1 MARFYRVHWLGYPDD
16 QDTWEHGPTLAL
28 ERARAESAPGAG
40 KYAAARAAAIAV
52 DSRGL
57 VAVTL
62 AAGAAGTAP
71 TADFAPCTVSPDA
84 EVALCM
90 LPSLAEV
97 IAIEDTKN
105 HSAARLVSSL
115 PMEYRKLVQ
124 GLVSPYQMW
133 QKLESHFGTRDP
145 TDYAA
150 AYQGVFRLRIEE
162 VENSEMFVQTLDANI
177 ITFERVTNSQLSD
190 MFKSMILQHALPQSW
205 EYIIRGW
212 LGQAKVL
219 PYVKL
224 MELVSSE
231 LKRRHQESNGQ
242 DKGRTEKAYA
252 VVEATPPAEVIA
264 DKKGEKVKTDG
275 PPKKKQNVG
284 KSGNK
289 NQQEHEEADYDDDL
303 PGVRVMTRD
312 DIIKNINMNHK
323 MSPADKRLAR
333 QYVKR
338 QFDLEIAFEPEQ
350 VKLRR
355 QQIELML
362 LERRLQADKER
373 HETNKEVDKSSD
385 DEAQTYNKGMA
396 GSAASEAQSAGEAVA
411 KPMVVVEPEAKGPP
425 AIGVKPH
432 STEQSWVVDTG
443 ATSHMCKDLSLFVS
457 LEPCVSTMETA
468 ANPLAIYGKG
478 TVRFP
483 VRDVQGTVR
492 TIELKE
498 VNFVP
503 RIAHNLLSVKK
514 ALKNDGFSITIDE
527 TECRLR
533 HGEGGYV
540 VSARDTGSVELRTG
554 HPGVN
559 VMRELHKIYFESGAT
574 FSGYRYFV
582 VFVDEYTRYLFTF
595 LMKTRD
601 ELYHVYES
609 LRRKVRKE
617 INYVYSVVA
626 VYDEE
631 IMRVQ
636 SDNAKE
642 YEKLARQVAQY
653 GHLPCALWGEAVMTA
668 TYLINI
674 TPREAIDMRSPY
686 QVWHHRIPTIKK
698 LRVFG
703 CSAYAWIP
711 KDKRTKIEAHAV
723 KCMFVGYDEEDRP
736 DGPVDRFKARLVIK
750 GFLQKYGV
758 DYTEIFAPVVRMEIL
773 RLLLA
778 LAAAMDW
785 EVEQMDVKT
794 AFLNGYLE
802 EEIYMEQPMGYTVL
816 ASELDIQ

>member
-1 MARFYRVHWLGYPDD
+1 MREKGMAIVR
-16 QDTWEHGPTLAL
+16 
-28 ERARAESAPGAG
+28 RANG
-40 KYAAARAAAIAV
+40 
-52 DSRGL
+52 
-57 VAVTL
+57 
-62 AAGAAGTAP
+62 
-71 TADFAPCTVSPDA
+71 
-84 EVALCM
+84 
-90 LPSLAEV
+90 
-97 IAIEDTKN
+97 N
-105 HSAARLVSSL
+105 H
-115 PMEYRKLVQ
+115 
-124 GLVSPYQMW
+124 
-133 QKLESHFGTRDP
+133 
-145 TDYAA
+145 DYK
-150 AYQGVFRLRIEE
+150 
-162 VENSEMFVQTLDANI
+162 
-177 ITFERVTNSQLSD
+177 FERD
-190 MFKSMILQHALPQSW
+190 
-205 EYIIRGW
+205 RC
-212 LGQAKVL
+212 
-219 PYVKL
+219 
-224 MELVSSE
+224 
-231 LKRRHQESNGQ
+231 
-242 DKGRTEKAYA
+242 
-252 VVEATPPAEVIA
+252 A
-264 DKKGEKVKTDG
+264 DSGE
-275 PPKKKQNVG
+275 
-284 KSGNK
+284 
-289 NQQEHEEADYDDDL
+289 EEADYDDDL

-338 QFDLEIAFEPEQ
+338 QFDLEVRILAKERGVDHRRREVRNAAKAIRQGDNPMNWSRVLGGPPKACEGATSDYSSDSCDEIAFEPEQ

-373 HETNKEVDKSSD
+373 HETNEEVAESSD
-385 DEAQTYNKGMA
+385 DEAQIYNKGMA

-411 KPMVVVEPEAKGPP
+411 KPIVVVEPEAKGPP
-425 AIGVKPH
+425 AIGLMSGGVKPH

-653 GHLPCALWGEAVMTA
+653 GTRFRFTQSYTPQQNGMAERRMRMIMEKALCLLFQGHLPCALWGEAVMTA

-723 KCMFVGYDEEDRP
+723 KCMFVGYDEEDR
-736 DGPVDRFKARLVIK
+736 F
-750 GFLQKYGV
+750 
-758 DYTEIFAPVVRMEIL
+758 
-773 RLLLA
+773 
-778 LAAAMDW
+778 
-785 EVEQMDVKT
+785 
-794 AFLNGYLE
+794 
-802 EEIYMEQPMGYTVL
+802 
-816 ASELDIQ
+816 